1 MIEKTAAIVTAAVCA
16 CFIAGSLPS
25 LAPEVAASAIEQNR
39 HAVSELAKSGPANMW
54 SPTAPAVQMVLDA
67 GRHDRKIACAE
78 SWPYYE
84 TSCLRDERQTSGNVR
99 NIRIIHTE
107 RAAPVPTWQRDH

>member
-1 MIEKTAAIVTAAVCA
+1 MIEKMAAIVIAVCA
-16 CFIAGSLPS
+16 CFIVGGLPS

-39 HAVSELAKSGPANMW
+39 HAVSELAKSEQAAMW

-67 GRHDRKIACAE
+67 GRYNRKIVCAE

-84 TSCLRDERQTSGNVR
+84 SSCLRDERQRGGNVR

-107 RAAPVPTWQRDH
+107 RAAPVLTWQRNY